1 MLFRN
6 PTEPVQSRLASRVR
20 YDKQKGMPEEATSTV
35 DRKAYEAAATGI
47 GAGELAFTLGAM
59 LVGCSP
65 STWLPLFSLFIW
77 LPSLWFSLLL
87 LSADAAAESS
97 EVASGFG
104 FGGAV
109 QRGISH
115 TTPVK
120 LLTRKPPLAHL
131 RQGAPDRSSARSP
144 ALIAPWLAFGP
155 SLWYVPPFW
164 RPLGSIVPSSNLGF
178 FFGPGLPLILA
189 IGSPPLAAAALRFT
203 PFFLGAS
210 VGGPMGTWDGVP
222 LGAGVPALDSE
233 ALSPFDAVATAS
245 LGSVADVPGDSFTGD
260 SSLIDEGS
268 MIRRKLIEVTR
279 KVTMLLF
286 VFPEDFRR
294 SFSFAGV
301 DVLLVEGIVTWC
313 NEIKCVNYGRQNE
326 GREEEVAMTFVLC

>member
-1 MLFRN
+1 
-6 PTEPVQSRLASRVR
+6 
-20 YDKQKGMPEEATSTV
+20 
-35 DRKAYEAAATGI
+35 
-47 GAGELAFTLGAM
+47 
-59 LVGCSP
+59 
-65 STWLPLFSLFIW
+65 
-77 LPSLWFSLLL
+77 
-87 LSADAAAESS
+87 
-97 EVASGFG
+97 
-104 FGGAV
+104 
-109 QRGISH
+109 
-115 TTPVK
+115 
-120 LLTRKPPLAHL
+120 
-131 RQGAPDRSSARSP
+131 
-144 ALIAPWLAFGP
+144 
-155 SLWYVPPFW
+155 
-164 RPLGSIVPSSNLGF
+164 
-178 FFGPGLPLILA
+178 
-189 IGSPPLAAAALRFT
+189 
-203 PFFLGAS
+203 
-210 VGGPMGTWDGVP
+210 MGTWDGVP

-279 KVTMLLF
+279 KVTTLLF